1 MVDLE
6 NKPIWIER
14 ATPKQC
20 NNVRKSQCVSD
31 AIGIWGRSGK
41 TTRSGIDCDLA
52 YKYKNPIWKTL
63 RSGTCA
69 RSGYKPDLEF
79 SKQCDPHRSGFEV
92 VLANT
97 KESTSTD
104 LVFES
109 IWLYLCRTLENS
121 FQSEAYTRPWC
132 HAKQLTINSDFLRS
146 GPEIEAHV

>member
-1 MVDLE
+1 MRFRRDRDFG
-6 NKPIWIER
+6 PIWEKH
-14 ATPKQC
+14 T
-20 NNVRKSQCVSD
+20 
-31 AIGIWGRSGK
+31 IGNRL
-41 TTRSGIDCDLA
+41 RSGI
-52 YKYKNPIWKTL
+52 KNPIWKTL

-109 IWLYLCRTLENS
+109 IGLYLCCTLEKS
-121 FQSEAYTRPWC
+121 FQSEA
-132 HAKQLTINSDFLRS
+132 
-146 GPEIEAHV
+146 

>member
-1 MVDLE
+1 MRFRRDRDLG
-6 NKPIWIER
+6 PIWENH
-14 ATPKQC
+14 T
-20 NNVRKSQCVSD
+20 
-31 AIGIWGRSGK
+31 IGNRL
-41 TTRSGIDCDLA
+41 RSGIRNI
-52 YKYKNPIWKTL
+52 KNPIWKTL

-146 GPEIEAHV
+146 GPEIEAHI